1 MGVPELQQH
10 SVSKNGTG
18 WSWAPPQIADACCRE
33 WGAMGVLEQGD
44 NMIRPMLWEDD
55 CGNCG
60 WQSQAWDRE
69 DWTPLCSGSGD
80 KGSHPQKTAE
90 SAVFPR

>member
-1 MGVPELQQH
+1 MGQVGVGPHHRLLMPAVE
-10 SVSKNGTG
+10 SGE
-18 WSWAPPQIADACCRE
+18 PR
-33 WGAMGVLEQGD
+33 GVLEQGD
-44 NMIRPMLWEDD
+44 NMTRPMLWEDD
-55 CGNCG
+55 YGNCG